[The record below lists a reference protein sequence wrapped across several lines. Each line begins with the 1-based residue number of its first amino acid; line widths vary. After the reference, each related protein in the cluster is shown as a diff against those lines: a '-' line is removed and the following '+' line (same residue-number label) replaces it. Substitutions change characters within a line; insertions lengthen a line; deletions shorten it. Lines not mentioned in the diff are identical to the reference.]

1 MKGSKKKSKKKSKDY
16 KTTPKAPPKTEFLLV
31 DGYNII
37 FAWDNLK
44 KIAENRSL
52 EEARDKLISILSN
65 YQGAKGVEL
74 IIVFDAHLLKG
85 STGSKEKIGKT
96 HVIYTKEKETA
107 DTYIELIS
115 HNLAKDYIV
124 KVATSDR
131 LEQLIV
137 LGNGAYRITAMEL
150 KADVKETAKK
160 VKRIMDEAVPIKN
173 NMLINNLDSKTAK
186 WFEEMRQNKNLN

>member
-1 MKGSKKKSKKKSKDY
+1 MKGSKRSNGSKKGAKKISQKV
-16 KTTPKAPPKTEFLLV
+16 PQNTEYLLV

-44 KIAENRSL
+44 KIAENSL
-52 EEARDKLISILSN
+52 EDARDKLISILSN
-65 YQGAKGVEL
+65 YQGAKDIEL

-85 STGSKEKIGKT
+85 NTGSKETIGKT
-96 HVIYTKEKETA
+96 HIVYTKEAETA

-115 HNLAKDYIV
+115 NSLAKEYLV

-131 LEQLIV
+131 LEQLII
-137 LGNGAYRITAMEL
+137 LGNGAYRVSAMEL
-150 KADVKETAKK
+150 KADVRDTAKK
-160 VKRIMDEAVPIKN
+160 VKKKIQEIKPVKN
-173 NMLINNLDSKTAK
+173 NMLFDNLDPKTAK